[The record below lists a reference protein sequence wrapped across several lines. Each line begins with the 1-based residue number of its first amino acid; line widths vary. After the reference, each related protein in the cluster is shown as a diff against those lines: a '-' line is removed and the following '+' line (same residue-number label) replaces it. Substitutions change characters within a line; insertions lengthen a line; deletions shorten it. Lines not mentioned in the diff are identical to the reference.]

1 MFLLQVRIQGEGM
14 PVQGRPYSKGNMY
27 IRFTIQMPTS
37 RCLDDL
43 MSKLQTLLPDDGE
56 SEMMDTDEAEE
67 VKLSGALLGAFC
79 MIQL

>member
-1 MFLLQVRIQGEGM
+1 MH
-14 PVQGRPYSKGNMY
+14 GRPYSKGNMY
-27 IRFTIQMPTS
+27 IRFTIQMPAAVP
-37 RCLDDL
+37 DDL

-79 MIQL
+79 TSDVYRC